1 MAKRPRRVEPTY
13 AEICGGTV
21 ASDYSER
28 ERSDSDGW
36 YVAKRRRRK
45 EKRRRPPESL
55 SVGEKASGRGSGGAG
70 KRILQ
75 GRRRKEAILIKVDEG
90 REWME
95 IYRKIMAV
103 RSTIVGTT
111 GMRKTKAGHI
121 LIEFDGKVAVNEV
134 ADEAQSG
141 SQRQMKVSA
150 LVERAI
156 IQVKNIGPLTDK
168 EGLVEVIRRDWGISP
183 ADQVEVR
190 ALRMAPWGTG
200 KNGPDDSG
208 GQTCNSALS
217 VTCWD
222 IQQQDVRWCALV
234 AAYST

>member
-36 YVAKRRRRK
+36 YVVERRRRK

-55 SVGEKASGRGSGGAG
+55 SVGEKASGRDSGGAG
-70 KRILQ
+70 KRILP

-90 REWME
+90 REWMK

-111 GMRKTKAGHI
+111 GMRKTKAGYI
-121 LIEFDGKVAVNEV
+121 LIEFDRKVAANEV
-134 ADEAQSG
+134 AEKL
-141 SQRQMKVSA
+141 KV
-150 LVERAI
+150 
-156 IQVKNIGPLTDK
+156 
-168 EGLVEVIRRDWGISP
+168 
-183 ADQVEVR
+183 
-190 ALRMAPWGTG
+190 
-200 KNGPDDSG
+200 
-208 GQTCNSALS
+208 ALS
-217 VTCWD
+217 D
-222 IQQQDVRWCALV
+222 K
-234 AAYST
+234 